1 MGFEVG
7 RSVGAPGG
15 AQQELGWAGLEL
27 GQAGLELGSWL
38 RGTEQLSNVERSWA
52 VEHRSNS
59 LELQKLTFPKKVR
72 FQKHIVCTR
81 EFQKLTFSKKSVFGT
96 VEESHRTGG
105 SKTAF

>member
-52 VEHRSNS
+52 VEHRS
-59 LELQKLTFPKKVR
+59 KLL
-72 FQKHIVCTR
+72 
-81 EFQKLTFSKKSVFGT
+81 EFQKLTFQRKKQF
-96 VEESHRTGG
+96 
-105 SKTAF
+105 SKTHSLYA